1 MKKNSLHKNQ
11 LVDMPVFPSF
21 RYVEPLTRN
30 KKVLD
35 LGCGVGRY
43 LEKFSQASVGID
55 QSVANINQC
64 RKRGLTVLKAN
75 LNKKLPLQKE
85 EFEVVFASH
94 IIEHLDSP
102 LNFLKESNRV
112 LEEKGIIILGLPIEK
127 SLARILGDHYFK
139 DHPDHLYG
147 FSIETMK
154 SLLHLAGFSLEEVYL
169 DLNLVGRLPFLNF
182 LLDLVNRLPLC
193 LVIWWSNA
201 VWIVAR
207 KNDKIQAC

>member
-1 MKKNSLHKNQ
+1 MKKNRLDQDQ

-43 LEKFSQASVGID
+43 LEKFSQTSVGID

-64 RKRGLTVLKAN
+64 RKRGLTVLKAD
-75 LNKKLPLQKE
+75 LNKKLPVKKG
-85 EFEVVFASH
+85 EFDLVFASH
-94 IIEHLDSP
+94 IIEHIDSP
-102 LNFLKESNRV
+102 LNFLKESHRV
-112 LEEKGIIILGLPIEK
+112 LKKKGTIILGLPIEK

-154 SLLHLAGFSLEEVYL
+154 SLLYRAGFNLEEVYL

-182 LLDLVNRLPLC
+182 LLDFVNRLPLS
-193 LVIWWSNA
+193 LTIWWSNA
-201 VWIVAR
+201 VWIVAE
-207 KNDKIQAC
+207 KNDKI